1 MRIVCPSCQAIYD
14 VPDALLAADQARR
27 PIKLRCA
34 RCATEWAPELPQAEL
49 PRAEPPR
56 AEPPTGTPPAP
67 EPTPAPGPTPSAFA
81 DAIAQAATPRPP
93 DPPAPAPPP
102 PARPQAAPR
111 PLVVERTPPP
121 PAGETLVA
129 EHLASGRPRPDPPAR
144 SPRDS
149 ATLLFAWCLSLGVL
163 AALLIA
169 AYLHRAEVIAFW
181 PPAARAYDLLGLK

>member
-14 VPDALLAADQARR
+14 VPDALLATGQARR
-27 PIKLRCA
+27 PAKVRCA
-34 RCATEWAPELPQAEL
+34 RCTAEWAPEL
-49 PRAEPPR
+49 PRAEPP
-56 AEPPTGTPPAP
+56 TDTPPAP

-81 DAIAQAATPRPP
+81 DAIAQAAIPRPP
-93 DPPAPAPPP
+93 DPPAPVPPP
-102 PARPQAAPR
+102 PAKPQAAPR

-129 EHLASGRPRPDPPAR
+129 EPLASGRPRPDPPPR